1 MKIHRLL
8 AAALAAAAA
17 ACATPA
23 YELENPSCGPQA
35 AYPKFGR
42 DGHQD
47 TTYIVAVLA
56 GRTPADAARLA
67 FYNQAADD
75 VWLRFSAPP
84 VTFWGSVTDLG
95 YRHRIIGVL
104 HSLHG
109 GDANDVARRRAALSA
124 AIRDASPSDPDY
136 FWTTGLTIHALG
148 DAFAHTRP
156 DGSAYGELYGHAF
169 DGHAPDTIG
178 LRPDLYIAY
187 IETLF
192 DALAVAPEQDR
203 SGLEAYIAEIRALG
217 AADPDRYT
225 HAIRSARAAMDPGP
239 MLDCRT
245 LAGRLTMDEVSR
257 HLRTLEAR
265 F

>member
-1 MKIHRLL
+1 MIIKKL
-8 AAALAAAAA
+8 AVAIMAATVA

-23 YELENPSCGPQA
+23 YQIENPSCGPQA

-47 TTYIVAVLA
+47 TTYVVAILA
-56 GRTPADAARLA
+56 GRSASDAAQLA

-84 VTFWGSVTDLG
+84 LTFWGSVTDLG

-109 GDANDVARRRAALSA
+109 GDVEAVAQRRRALSS
-124 AIRDASPSDPDY
+124 AIRDASRDDPDY

-148 DAFAHTRP
+148 DSFAHTRT

-178 LRPDLYIAY
+178 LRPELYITY
-187 IETLF
+187 VETLF
-192 DALAVAPEQDR
+192 DALALSPTQDR
-203 SGLEAYIAEIRALG
+203 SALNAYIDEIRALG
-217 AADPDRYT
+217 AAAPDRYT

-239 MLDCRT
+239 ALDCRA
-245 LAGRLTMDEVSR
+245 LAGRLTMDEVSA
-257 HLRTLEAR
+257 HLRWLETR